1 MSISASLLPEFDV
14 EMWKTRKTLERVPED
29 KLDFRPHAKSM
40 TMGGLATHIANMLGW
55 AKITIE
61 QDSFDYAPPGSEPY
75 HEEPIK
81 SRAELLAKYDEAL
94 AATRAALAAVSDEA
108 LMTDWSLLAGGKVV
122 FTMPRVA
129 CLRSMIF
136 SHLIHHRAQLCVYLR
151 MNDVPVPALY
161 GPSADES

>member
-75 HEEPIK
+75 HEEPIT

-108 LMTDWSLLAGGKVV
+108 MMTDWSLLAGGKVV